1 MVGLP
6 GELLRSAE
14 EFCRDE
20 LYSSMI
26 YRALAEIEKDPHRRK
41 LLEKIA
47 EQEYEHYLF
56 WRKLL
61 GRDCSVG
68 RPRVGLMAAGYRLL
82 GPAFTLR
89 LLERGERETIRKYR
103 EMLLHLPGAERAKL
117 EEIIRD
123 EKEHERRLLEELEDA
138 RIKYL
143 GYVAL
148 GLADAIVEIT
158 GVHTGFLGATSNT
171 IVAGV
176 AGLVVGFS
184 AAMSMAGAAYIQAKH
199 SKEENPPVSA
209 IVTGISYILSVV
221 LLALPYFLTK
231 SMLLSFTASILVGI
245 TLTGAFTYY
254 STVIQEK
261 PFTRELAESTAL
273 LLGTAAASYA
283 FGELLGTILGI
294 KGIIE

>member
-1 MVGLP
+1 MGLP